1 MAGTELG
8 EPCSVWPRKS
18 DFFLVDVRRLLVQDP
33 VMMPGPDSGVHILS
47 VQYSPEDVSL
57 YSSFIYGQDCALL

>member
-1 MAGTELG
+1 MAETELR
-8 EPCSVWPRKS
+8 ESSSVWTRKN
-18 DFFLVDVRRLLVQDP
+18 DFFLVDVRHLLVQDP
-33 VMMPGPDSGVHILS
+33 VMEPGPDSGVHILS